1 MSLSGFF
8 IILSSVSLSAIA
20 QLSFKH
26 GVSTTTIEPSA
37 NVLMKAWMMLTS
49 PYVFVGLALYG
60 IGTVLWLFALKQMEL
75 SLAYPFVGISF
86 IMVFFFGVLLLG
98 EPLNYQR
105 LVGTLI
111 ITLGIIVMAK
121 S

>member
-1 MSLSGFF
+1 MNLTGFL
-8 IILSSVSLSAIA
+8 IIISSVTLSAVA

-26 GVSTTTIEPSA
+26 GVSTTTIDPSA
-37 NVLMKAWMMLTS
+37 HVLMKAWLMLTS
-49 PYVFVGLALYG
+49 PYVFAGLALYG
-60 IGTVLWLFALKQMEL
+60 IGTVLWLFALKQMDL

-98 EPLNYQR
+98 EPLNLQR
-105 LVGTLI
+105 LTGTLI